1 MSEEK
6 VNVNLKYKDRLFNFI
21 YGSPENRKWTL
32 SLYNAVNSSDY
43 KDEDKIEFNTI
54 KEALYLGMHNDTSF
68 LISDIIS
75 IFEHQASYNPNMPVR
90 MLQYLGHLYE
100 GYIIRNKLNKFG
112 SALLELPVPKLVV
125 FYNGLT
131 DVEDEVIL
139 KLSDSF
145 PEELRQESDV
155 EITVRMINI
164 NYGHSKA
171 LLEACSTLKEYA
183 WLVGQ
188 VRNYGTSMELEK
200 AVNLAINE
208 MPTDFELKSF
218 LVAHRSEV
226 LGMLLTEYNEA
237 EVMELF
243 KEEGRKEG
251 ADNINTLYTWLFD
264 LGRDEDVRKAAKSP
278 SVMEA
283 LFKEYN
289 DCHEVKLK

>member
-139 KLSDSF
+139 N
-145 PEELRQESDV
+145 LRV
-155 EITVRMINI
+155 
-164 NYGHSKA
+164 
-171 LLEACSTLKEYA
+171 
-183 WLVGQ
+183 
-188 VRNYGTSMELEK
+188 
-200 AVNLAINE
+200 
-208 MPTDFELKSF
+208 F
-218 LVAHRSEV
+218 L
-226 LGMLLTEYNEA
+226 
-237 EVMELF
+237 
-243 KEEGRKEG
+243 
-251 ADNINTLYTWLFD
+251 
-264 LGRDEDVRKAAKSP
+264 
-278 SVMEA
+278 
-283 LFKEYN
+283 
-289 DCHEVKLK
+289 